1 MAFCERCGAYI
12 PIGETACP
20 ACGFDPEAEAR
31 REREERERAEA
42 EEKRRREEAEA
53 EERRRKQ
60 QAEAEAR
67 RKQQQEEA
75 RKRAQQEEAR
85 RRAQQEEARRRAEE
99 NRKKAQY
106 QSQYAS
112 QSAQQTWAPPWNET
126 TNHGHTQQQSSQ
138 QSYQQAYQQSYQQAK
153 PNYAQYQNSAA
164 DSVAHQK
171 LSILSYIGPLW
182 LIPLFTRKDDSFAR
196 YHVGQGINLT
206 LFNLA
211 LNAIGGILSGGVGEL
226 LIAAGGLF
234 RIFCMVKGI
243 LNVSQGKKEPLPL
256 IGNWKIFR

>member
-60 QAEAEAR
+60 EAEAEAR
-67 RKQQQEEA
+67 RKKQQDEA
-75 RKRAQQEEAR
+75 RKRAAQEEAR

-126 TNHGHTQQQSSQ
+126 TNHGHAQQQSSQ
-138 QSYQQAYQQSYQQAK
+138 QSYHQSYQQAR

-196 YHVGQGINLT
+196 YHVGQGINLS

-211 LNAIGGILSGGVGEL
+211 VNALGGILTGGVGEL
-226 LIAAGGLF
+226 IIGAAGLF
-234 RIFCMVKGI
+234 RVFCMVKGI
-243 LNVSQGKKEPLPL
+243 LNVTQGKKEPLPL